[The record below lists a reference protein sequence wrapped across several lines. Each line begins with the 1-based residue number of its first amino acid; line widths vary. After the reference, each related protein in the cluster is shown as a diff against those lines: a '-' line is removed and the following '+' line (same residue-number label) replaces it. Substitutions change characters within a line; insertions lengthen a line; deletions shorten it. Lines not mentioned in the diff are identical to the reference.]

1 MSGATRA
8 RGLSA
13 QLEIVGGGTEGA
25 VLAAWLARSGFRV
38 RVHGVV
44 LSEPDDERRSSNR
57 RRRER

>member
-8 RGLSA
+8 RGWSA

-25 VLAAWLARSGFRV
+25 VLAAWLARSGIRV

-44 LSEPDDERRSSNR
+44 PSDPGEDRRGNR
-57 RRRER
+57 KRRER

>member
-1 MSGATRA
+1 MSGASRA
-8 RGLSA
+8 RGPSA

-25 VLAAWLARSGFRV
+25 VLAAWLARSGIRV

-44 LSEPDDERRSSNR
+44 LSDPDEERRTTNR